1 MMKIIETKSKEL
13 FNIDVILSDKDFEE
27 KCDVSNDY
35 GVLSEKNKQ
44 AIRLASEK
52 ENILFNPSNDC
63 KTLSYV
69 IENAKKLSD
78 KNLIIINTGTNVS
91 IYNYLQN
98 LNL

>member
-1 MMKIIETKSKEL
+1 L
-13 FNIDVILSDKDFEE
+13 L
-27 KCDVSNDY
+27 
-35 GVLSEKNKQ
+35 
-44 AIRLASEK
+44 
-52 ENILFNPSNDC
+52 NPLNDC
-63 KTLSYV
+63 KTLTYV